1 MNNRVVVPVDFTK
14 TGHPFLDTKASK
26 KFKDGHFGPR
36 PRSAKEG
43 WSMNAAAA
51 RAIDAAHDLLEKVSP
66 LRAQVRGVE
75 TSREK
80 GKRGFVVLLE

>member
-1 MNNRVVVPVDFTK
+1 MRGMRHRNNIHISVNSRVVVPVDFTK

-26 KFKDGHFGPR
+26 KF
-36 PRSAKEG
+36 KEG

-66 LRAQVRGVE
+66 LRAQV
-75 TSREK
+75 SR
-80 GKRGFVVLLE
+80 